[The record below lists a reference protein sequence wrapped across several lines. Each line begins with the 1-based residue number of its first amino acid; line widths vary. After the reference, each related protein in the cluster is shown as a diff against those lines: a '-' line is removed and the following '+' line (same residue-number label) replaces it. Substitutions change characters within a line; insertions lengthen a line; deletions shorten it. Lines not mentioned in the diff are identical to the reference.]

1 MFSDLFISERERER
15 DSKIESRTFLD
26 KLRLNSY
33 INLDRTERNAFE
45 SRQKIRRRV
54 TRVVQKKFMM
64 LSRGKVFEKF

>member
-1 MFSDLFISERERER
+1 MKSVFSDLFISERERER

-54 TRVVQKKFMM
+54 TNTISILYIK
-64 LSRGKVFEKF
+64 